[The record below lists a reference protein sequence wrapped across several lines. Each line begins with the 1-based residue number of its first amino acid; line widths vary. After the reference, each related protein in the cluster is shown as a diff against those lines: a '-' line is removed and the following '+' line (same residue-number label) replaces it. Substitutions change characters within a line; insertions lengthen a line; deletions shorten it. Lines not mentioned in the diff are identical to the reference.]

1 MTDLNIQIEELIS
14 NEATDFQISKVF
26 KTYYKNYLDSIDT
39 TVETTGGEDFFIK
52 HTKHTDKFLVL
63 LYKYILR
70 KNFGSHQPMSSS
82 IPISLIALGSY
93 GREQLCIYS
102 DIDIMILYENVK
114 GYNLKAIM
122 EEFITLAWDCGLKLG
137 SRVHELS
144 EVKDAVKEDITI
156 KSSILESRMIYGSKI
171 LWFRYENVLKI
182 IRNTNQKEF
191 VLDKLEEHKQ
201 RLLKYPLKMEP
212 NIKDGYGGIRE
223 SNMMYWMAN
232 ILYGATNTK
241 DLIGTQF
248 TEDEY
253 KKYRQSLEFIF
264 QVRNA
269 LHNIARKKQD
279 QVTFDILPELSSKL
293 GFKNKSRYTK
303 DRQCMSKIL
312 SSLHII
318 HSFTAT
324 MVKKFTRS
332 IIFEA
337 SNIPKLKKLR
347 FKKNLYIVDNTLFCS
362 FHRKEQTLNALL
374 KELIE
379 LPSNVERFDRSYIY
393 YASRAKLPKVQTK
406 ELKKNVKT
414 ILSKPNLYPL
424 IKLIYNAGLFQAVL
438 PSTKKIIDQPQFD
451 GYHRH
456 PVDIHSIKTLKFSQT
471 IEDSY
476 IKSIFDDLTNEQ
488 KILVRLV
495 SFFHDI
501 GKGRTDDHHI
511 VGEKL
516 FKSMM
521 KSFDFNEEFIKLGA
535 RLVRYHNTMSY
546 MATHED
552 IYSEKT
558 ILNFT
563 GLIKTKEALKMLYVI
578 TYCDIS
584 AVGKN
589 IFNSSTAS
597 LLKQLYLQSLPAFED
612 EEFLNESKRRIA
624 KQNAIKNLDKYR
636 ELPTSLQK
644 KIMYIASNQIFLR
657 LKAEDILDIAI
668 KAKDVETY
676 IYKITNETQ
685 LTIRIIRKSPLNL
698 GYLLGKLEF
707 LNIASMNIFKL
718 YDNKKAFEIT
728 FSEKVDD
735 EDLFFIEEIIKDSFD
750 MSKTTTAKTPLIRRD
765 DIKIDC
771 NHTAYLAS
779 MQIIAKDQKGLFAY
793 VARIFDDFKVEIES
807 AKLHTLNGY
816 ARDLIL
822 IEKNGNFCSK
832 QEEIVDLICIRD
844 KED

>member
-1 MTDLNIQIEELIS
+1 MIEISIQIEELIS
-14 NEATDFQISKVF
+14 NNATDFEISKVF

-39 TVETTGGEDFFIK
+39 TVETTGGKDFFIK
-52 HTKHTDKFLVL
+52 HTKHTDKFLIL

-82 IPISLIALGSY
+82 IPISLVALGSY

-102 DIDIMILYENVK
+102 DIDIMLLYENVK
-114 GYNLKAIM
+114 GYNLKNIM

-137 SRVHELS
+137 SRVHELK
-144 EVKDAVKEDITI
+144 EIGEAVKEDITI
-156 KSSILESRMIYGSKI
+156 KSSILESRLIYGSKN
-171 LWFRYENVLKI
+171 LWFGYQNVLSKI
-182 IRNTNQKEF
+182 RKTNQKEF

-232 ILYGATNTK
+232 ILYGVTNTK

-253 KKYRQSLEFIF
+253 KKYRQALEFIF

-269 LHNIARKKQD
+269 LHNIARKKLD
-279 QVTFDILPELSSKL
+279 QVTFDILPDLSSKL

-303 DRQCMSKIL
+303 DRLCMSKIL
-312 SSLHII
+312 SCLHII

-324 MVKKFTRS
+324 MVKKFTRQ
-332 IIFEA
+332 ILFEA
-337 SNIPKLKKLR
+337 QNIPKLRKLR
-347 FKKNLYIVDNTLFCS
+347 FKKNLYIIDNTLYSS
-362 FHRKEQTLNALL
+362 FHRKEQTLNSLL

-379 LPSNVERFDRSYIY
+379 LPLNIERFDRSYIY
-393 YASRAKLPKVQTK
+393 YASRAKLPNVQTK
-406 ELKKNVKT
+406 ELKKNIKT

-451 GYHRH
+451 GYHAH
-456 PVDIHSIKTLKFSQT
+456 PVDIHSIKTLKFSQN
-471 IEDSY
+471 IEDEY
-476 IKSIFDDLTNEQ
+476 VKSIFNDLTNEQ

-495 SFFHDI
+495 AFFHDI
-501 GKGRTDDHHI
+501 GKGRTEDHHI

-535 RLVRYHNTMSY
+535 RLVRYHNMMSY

-563 GLIKTKEALKMLYVI
+563 GLIKTKEALKLLYAV

-589 IFNSSTAS
+589 IFSSSTAS
-597 LLKQLYLQSLPAFED
+597 LLKQLYLQSLPAFEN

-624 KQNAIKNLDKYR
+624 KQNTIKNLDKYK

-676 IYKITNETQ
+676 IYKIINDSQ

-718 YDNKKAFEIT
+718 YDNKKAFDIS
-728 FSEKVDD
+728 FSEKVDN

-750 MSKTTTAKTPLIRRD
+750 MSKTVITKTPTIKKD
-765 DIKIDC
+765 DIRIDC

-779 MQIIAKDQKGLFAY
+779 MHIIAKDQKGLFAY
-793 VARIFDDFKVEIES
+793 IAKIFDDFRVEIES

-832 QEEIVDLICIRD
+832 QEEIVNLICIND

>member
-14 NEATDFQISKVF
+14 NNATDFQISKIF

-39 TVETTGGEDFFIK
+39 TVETTGGKDFFIK
-52 HTKHTDKFLVL
+52 HTKHTDKFLIL

-70 KNFGSHQPMSSS
+70 KNFASHQPMSTS

-114 GYNLKAIM
+114 GYNLKTIM

-137 SRVHELS
+137 SRVHELN
-144 EVKDAVKEDITI
+144 EVSDAVKEDITI
-156 KSSILESRMIYGSKI
+156 KSSILESRLIYGSKI
-171 LWFRYENVLKI
+171 LWYGYENVLIKI
-182 IRNTNQKEF
+182 RKTNQKEF

-232 ILYGATNTK
+232 IMYGVTNTK

-279 QVTFDILPELSSKL
+279 QVTFDILPDLSSKL

-303 DRQCMSKIL
+303 DRQCMSKII

-337 SNIPKLKKLR
+337 SNIPKLKELR
-347 FKKNLYIVDNTLFCS
+347 FKKNLYIIENTLFCS
-362 FHRKEQTLNALL
+362 FHRKSQTLNTLL

-379 LPSNVERFDRSYIY
+379 LPSSVERFDRSYIY
-393 YASRAKLPKVQTK
+393 YASRSKLPKVQTK
-406 ELKKNVKT
+406 ELKKNIKT

-424 IKLIYNAGLFQAVL
+424 MKLIYNAGLFQAVL

-456 PVDIHSIKTLKFSQT
+456 PVDIHSIKTLKFSQN

-476 IKSIFDDLTNEQ
+476 IKSIFEELTNEQ

-521 KSFDFNEEFIKLGA
+521 KSFDFAEEFIKLGA

-597 LLKQLYLQSLPAFED
+597 LLKQLYLQSLPAFEN
-612 EEFLNESKRRIA
+612 EEFLNESRRRIA
-624 KQNAIKNLDKYR
+624 KQNAIKNLDRYK
-636 ELPTSLQK
+636 ELPMNLQK

-657 LKAEDILDIAI
+657 LKAEEILDIGI

-707 LNIASMNIFKL
+707 LNIAAMNIFKL

-728 FSEKVDD
+728 FSEKIDD
-735 EDLFFIEEIIKDSFD
+735 EDLFLIEEIIKDSFD
-750 MSKTTTAKTPLIRRD
+750 MSKTTTAKTPLIRKD

-793 VARIFDDFKVEIES
+793 IARIFDDFKVEIES

-832 QEEIVDLICIRD
+832 QEEIVNLMCISD
-844 KED
+844 TED

>member
-1 MTDLNIQIEELIS
+1 MIEISIQIEELIS
-14 NEATDFQISKVF
+14 NNATDFEISKVF

-39 TVETTGGEDFFIK
+39 TVETTGGKDFFIK
-52 HTKHTDKFLVL
+52 HTKHTDKFLIL

-70 KNFGSHQPMSSS
+70 KNFASHQPMSSS
-82 IPISLIALGSY
+82 IPISLVALGSY

-102 DIDIMILYENVK
+102 DIDIMLLYENVK
-114 GYNLKAIM
+114 GYNLKNIM

-137 SRVHELS
+137 SRVHELREIS
-144 EVKDAVKEDITI
+144 DAVKEDITI
-156 KSSILESRMIYGSKI
+156 KSSILESRLIYGSKN
-171 LWFRYENVLKI
+171 LWFGYQNVLSKI
-182 IRNTNQKEF
+182 RKTNQKEF

-201 RLLKYPLKMEP
+201 RLMKYPLKMEP

-232 ILYGATNTK
+232 ILYAVTNTK

-253 KKYRQSLEFIF
+253 KKYRQALEFIF

-269 LHNIARKKQD
+269 LHNIARKKLD
-279 QVTFDILPELSSKL
+279 QVTFDILPDLSSKL

-312 SSLHII
+312 SCLHII

-324 MVKKFTRS
+324 MVKKFTRQ

-337 SNIPKLKKLR
+337 SNIPKLRKLR
-347 FKKNLYIVDNTLFCS
+347 FKKNVYIINNTLYCS
-362 FHRKEQTLNALL
+362 FYRKEQTLNSLL

-379 LPSNVERFDRSYIY
+379 IPINVEKFDRSYIY
-393 YASRAKLPKVQTK
+393 YASRTKLPKVQTK
-406 ELKKNVKT
+406 EIKKSVKT

-451 GYHRH
+451 GYHAH
-456 PVDIHSIKTLKFSQT
+456 PVDIHSIKTLKFSQN
-471 IEDSY
+471 IEDEY
-476 IKSIFDDLTNEQ
+476 VKSIFNDLTNEQ

-495 SFFHDI
+495 AFFHDI
-501 GKGRTDDHHI
+501 GKGRTEDHHL

-535 RLVRYHNTMSY
+535 RLVRYHNMMSY

-563 GLIKTKEALKMLYVI
+563 GLIKTKEALKLLYAV

-589 IFNSSTAS
+589 IFSSSTAS
-597 LLKQLYLQSLPAFED
+597 LLKQLYLQSLPAFEN

-624 KQNAIKNLDKYR
+624 KQNTIKNLDRYKK
-636 ELPTSLQK
+636 LPVILQK
-644 KIMYIASNQIFLR
+644 KIMYISSNQIFLR

-676 IYKITNETQ
+676 IYKIINDSQ

-707 LNIASMNIFKL
+707 LNIAAMNIFKL
-718 YDNKKAFEIT
+718 YDNKKAFDIS
-728 FSEKVDD
+728 FSEKVTE
-735 EDLFFIEEIIKDSFD
+735 EDLFFVEEIIKDSFD
-750 MSKTTTAKTPLIRRD
+750 MSKSVITKTPIIKKADIR
-765 DIKIDC
+765 IDS

-779 MQIIAKDQKGLFAY
+779 MHIIAKDQKGLFAY
-793 VARIFDDFKVEIES
+793 IAKIFDDFKIEIES

-832 QEEIVDLICIRD
+832 QEEIINLICIND
-844 KED
+844 KEI

>member
-1 MTDLNIQIEELIS
+1 MIDLNIQIEELIS
-14 NEATDFQISKVF
+14 NNATDFQISKIF

-39 TVETTGGEDFFIK
+39 TVETTGGKDFFIK
-52 HTKHTDKFLVL
+52 HTKHTDKFLIL

-70 KNFGSHQPMSSS
+70 KNFASHQPMSTS

-102 DIDIMILYENVK
+102 DIDIMILYENIK

-137 SRVHELS
+137 SRVHELKEIS
-144 EVKDAVKEDITI
+144 EAVKEDITI
-156 KSSILESRMIYGSKI
+156 KSSILESRLIYGSKI
-171 LWFRYENVLKI
+171 LWYGYENILGKI
-182 IRNTNQKEF
+182 RKTDQKGF
-191 VLDKLEEHKQ
+191 ILDKLEEHKQ
-201 RLLKYPLKMEP
+201 RLLKYPLTMEP

-232 ILYGATNTK
+232 ILYGVTNTK
-241 DLIGTQF
+241 ELIGIQY

-253 KKYRQSLEFIF
+253 KKYRQALEFIF

-269 LHNIARKKQD
+269 LHNIARKKLD
-279 QVTFDILPELSSKL
+279 QVTLDVLPDLSLKL
-293 GFKNKSRYTK
+293 GFKNKPRYTK

-312 SSLHII
+312 SCLHII
-318 HSFTAT
+318 HNFTAT
-324 MVKKFTRS
+324 MVKKFTRETL
-332 IIFEA
+332 FEA
-337 SNIPKLKKLR
+337 SNISKLKKLR
-347 FKKNLYIVDNTLFCS
+347 FKKNLFILNNTLYCS
-362 FHRKEQTLNALL
+362 FHRKEQTLNSFL

-379 LPSNVERFDRSYIY
+379 LPIEVERFDRSYIY
-393 YASRAKLPKVQTK
+393 YASKVKIPNVQTK
-406 ELKKNVKT
+406 ELKKNIKT
-414 ILSKPNLYPL
+414 ILCKPNLYQL
-424 IKLIYNAGLFQAVL
+424 MKLIYNAGLFRAVL

-451 GYHRH
+451 GYHTH
-456 PVDIHSIKTLKFSQT
+456 PVDIHSLKTLMFSQN
-471 IEDSY
+471 IENEY
-476 IKSIFDDLTNEQ
+476 IKSIFDELTSEQ

-511 VGEKL
+511 IGEKL

-521 KSFDFNEEFIKLGA
+521 KSFDFSEEFIKLGA
-535 RLVRYHNTMSY
+535 RLVRYHNMMSY

-563 GLIKTKEALKMLYVI
+563 GLIKTKEALKLLYAI
-578 TYCDIS
+578 TYSDIS

-589 IFNSSTAS
+589 IFNSSTES
-597 LLKQLYLQSLPAFED
+597 LLKQLYIQSLPAFENED
-612 EEFLNESKRRIA
+612 FLTESRRRIA
-624 KQNAIKNLDKYR
+624 KQNAIKKLDKYK
-636 ELPTSLQK
+636 ELPIMLQK
-644 KIMYIASNQIFLR
+644 KIMYIPSNQIFLR

-668 KAKDVETY
+668 KAKDVQSY
-676 IYKITNETQ
+676 IYKVINDSQ

-718 YDNKKAFEIT
+718 YDNKKAFDIT
-728 FSEKVDD
+728 FSEKIDT

-750 MSKTTTAKTPLIRRD
+750 MSKTTVTKTPIIKRD
-765 DIKIDC
+765 GIKIDC
-771 NHTAYLAS
+771 NHSSYLAS
-779 MQIIAKDQKGLFAY
+779 MQLIAKDQKGLFAY
-793 VARIFDDFKVEIES
+793 IARIFDDFKLEIES

-832 QEEIVDLICIRD
+832 QDEVLDLICVNEEKD
-844 KED
+844 

>member
-39 TVETTGGEDFFIK
+39 TVETTGGKDFFIK